1 MMLGFV
7 VENLLYPDALIYW
20 AKLKADFSLCHVLSE
35 PMMQAAS
42 NK

>member
-1 MMLGFV
+1 MMQVYV

-20 AKLKADFSLCHVLSE
+20 ARLKADFSLCCVLSE
-35 PMMQAAS
+35 PMMQVAS